1 MAPAERLRLPLRWAF
16 IPVENPV
23 DRSIEW
29 TWRACDHAGKLMMS
43 SDSTFDSLT
52 DSMADAKLHG
62 YGAEGA

>member
-1 MAPAERLRLPLRWAF
+1 VGIHPGRESA
-16 IPVENPV
+16 

-29 TWRACDHAGKLMMS
+29 TWRAYDHTGKLMMS
-43 SDSTFDSLT
+43 SSSTFDSLT

>member
-1 MAPAERLRLPLRWAF
+1 MPT
-16 IPVENPV
+16 ENPL

-29 TWRACDHAGKLMMS
+29 TWRAYDHAGKLMMS
-43 SDSTFDSLT
+43 SGSTFDSLT